1 LIIDHDIQQ
10 IDPYQGWGANC
21 KITSIDHD
29 DADAMDEVIEAGEDE
44 LGLDDIDAVD
54 EGDDAMDEVI
64 EIDGDEVA
72 LGDMD
77 AVDEEDE
84 IIGTGEDEMACVHL
98 TLITW
103 TRLSLKVKAIL
114 LLTMRRTKLLL
125 MTRRIES
132 LS

>member
-1 LIIDHDIQQ
+1 M
-10 IDPYQGWGANC
+10 YRGWGANR
-21 KITSIDHD
+21 KITSIDED
-29 DADAMDEVIEAGEDE
+29 DA
-44 LGLDDIDAVD
+44 
-54 EGDDAMDEVI
+54 DAMDEVI

-84 IIGTGEDEMACVHL
+84 IIGISEDEMACVHL
-98 TLITW
+98 TLITR
-103 TRLSLKVKAIL
+103 TRLSLKAKAIS

-125 MTRRIES
+125 MTRRMES

>member
-1 LIIDHDIQQ
+1 
-10 IDPYQGWGANC
+10 
-21 KITSIDHD
+21 
-29 DADAMDEVIEAGEDE
+29 MDEIVEAGGDE
-44 LGLDDIDAVD
+44 LGLDDIDAVND
-54 EGDDAMDEVI
+54 GDVVMDEVI

-84 IIGTGEDEMACVHL
+84 IIGISEDEMACVHL
-98 TLITW
+98 TLITR
-103 TRLSLKVKAIL
+103 TRLSLKAKAIS

-125 MTRRIES
+125 MTRRMGS

>member
-1 LIIDHDIQQ
+1 MRTWAIKIDRFHDRDILR
-10 IDPYQGWGANC
+10 IAMYRGWGAHR
-21 KITSIDHD
+21 KITSIDKD
-29 DADAMDEVIEAGEDE
+29 DA
-44 LGLDDIDAVD
+44 
-54 EGDDAMDEVI
+54 DAMDEVI

-84 IIGTGEDEMACVHL
+84 IIGISEDEMACVHL
-98 TLITW
+98 TLITR
-103 TRLSLKVKAIL
+103 TRLSLKAKAIS

-125 MTRRIES
+125 MTRRMES